1 MIPLT
6 LALAALAVLPQVVQ
20 GLYENGSVIAPCDSP
35 IYCHGEIL
43 KQIELARPFTDS
55 KTFVDMPA
63 IKSMEEIQAAF
74 DKLKKPL
81 SNNTELNDFLRAN
94 FAQAGGEL
102 KAVPKDQLRTD
113 PKFLDKINDAVIKEF
128 SLKVIDIWPD
138 LTRTYGGVGSN
149 CTGCPNSFI
158 PLNRTFVVAG
168 GRFREAYYWDTFWIL
183 EGLLRTGG
191 AFIEISKNTIENF
204 LDFVERYGFV
214 PNGGRVYY
222 LNRSQPP
229 LLSQMVRLY
238 VEFTND
244 TSVLERA
251 IPLLM
256 KEHDFWTTNRT
267 VEVSKNGTTYRL
279 NHYNVKNTQPRP
291 ESYRED
297 YVTATNK
304 SYYAANGIIY
314 PEVGSLN
321 DSQKAVVYANLA
333 SGAESGWDYT
343 SRWISRPEDAT
354 RDVYFPL
361 RSLNVVGTIPVDL
374 NSILYWNEMA
384 IAAFLNST
392 NNTTAAAAWTQLAS
406 NRSQAMYDLM
416 WNSTLHSYFDYNATS
431 GAQNIYIPR
440 DNDATAMETDTADQD
455 QQVVFAVSQYY
466 PFWTG
471 AAPAHLKNNPY
482 AVKQAYERVDKY
494 LEIKGGGVPATN
506 LKTGQQ
512 WDQPNVWPP
521 LMHILMEGLRNTPAT
536 FGESDPSYRDV
547 QKLALRLGQRYLDST
562 FCTWYATGGSTKET
576 PQLQGLNA
584 QDVGIM
590 FEKYGDNATNVAGSG
605 GEYEVVEGFGWTN
618 GVLLWTVD
626 VFGNNLT
633 RPDCGNISA
642 AKVHGGKRSLPPRAV
657 ELDYH
662 DAAWTK
668 KFGRRA
674 VKAAVA
680 SAEAKKKV

>member
-1 MIPLT
+1 MLNLVFT
-6 LALAALAVLPQVVQ
+6 LAALAAWPQWAQ
-20 GLYENGSVIAPCDSP
+20 ALYENGSVIAPCDSP

-63 IKSMEEIQAAF
+63 IKSLEEIEAAF
-74 DKLKKPL
+74 SNLTKPL

-94 FAQAGGEL
+94 FLQAGGEL
-102 KAVPKDQLRTD
+102 KEVPKDQLRTD
-113 PKFLDKINDAVIKEF
+113 PKFLDAVNDTVIKEF
-128 SLKVIDIWPD
+128 ASKVIDIWPD
-138 LTRTYGGVGSN
+138 LTRTYSGSGNN
-149 CTGCPNSFI
+149 CTNCPNSFI

-168 GRFREAYYWDTFWIL
+168 GRFREAYYWDSYWIL

-191 AFIEISKNTIENF
+191 SFLDISKNTIENF
-204 LDFVERYGFV
+204 LDFVERFGFV

-229 LLSQMVRLY
+229 LLAQMVRLY
-238 VEFTND
+238 VEYTGD
-244 TSVLERA
+244 RSVLDRA
-251 IPLLM
+251 IPLLV
-256 KEHDFWTTNRT
+256 KEHEFWTVNRT
-267 VEVSKNGTTYRL
+267 VEFAKNGTTYRL
-279 NHYNVKNTQPRP
+279 NQYNVTNTQPRP

-297 YVTATNK
+297 YITASNS

-314 PEVGSLN
+314 PEVQSLN

-343 SRWISRPEDAT
+343 SRWIAQVNDAA

-361 RSLNVVGTIPVDL
+361 RSLNVLGTIPVEL

-384 IAAFLNST
+384 IAAFFNAT
-392 NNTTAAAAWTQLAS
+392 GNNTEATVWTQMAN

-416 WNSTLHSYFDYNATS
+416 WNQTLHSYFDYNITS

-440 DNDATAMETDTADQD
+440 DDDASDVETAGAEQD
-455 QQVVFAVSQYY
+455 QQVVFSVAQYY

-482 AVKQAYERVDKY
+482 AIRQAYDRVAKY
-494 LEIKGGGVPATN
+494 LDIKAGGIPATN

-521 LMHILMEGLRNTPAT
+521 LMHILMQGLRKTPAT
-536 FGESDPSYRDV
+536 FGESDPSYREV
-547 QKLALRLGQRYLDST
+547 QNLALRLGQRYLDST
-562 FCTWYATGGSTKET
+562 FCTWYATGGSTSET

-584 QDVGIM
+584 QDIGIM

-633 RPDCGNISA
+633 RPDCGNITA
-642 AKVHGGKRSLPPRAV
+642 ANVHPGKRSMPPRAV

-674 VKAAVA
+674 AAAAAVA
-680 SAEAKKKV
+680 EARKKP